1 MEQSII
7 CRQCDESYGVWECC
21 SCEKIVCDKENCS
34 LTFPHY
40 NDTLHVVCLN
50 CKETIENKLKLVA
63 DVDKLKLVA
72 DVDKLKLV
80 ADVDKLKLV
89 VVDVDKLKLLKQKI
103 QKIQKRSRKIYKY
116 IKI

>member
-80 ADVDKLKLV
+80 

>member
-63 DVDKLKLVA
+63 DVDKLKLV
-72 DVDKLKLV
+72 
-80 ADVDKLKLV
+80 

>member
-80 ADVDKLKLV
+80 ADVDKLKL
-89 VVDVDKLKLLKQKI
+89 LKQKI